1 MTGAPL
7 SLVTKGCEVS
17 GQLFRNAAHTEVNID
32 KCITSSPVLAKDKS
46 RGTGNSRPSL
56 SFTWPNINPQV

>member
-17 GQLFRNAAHTEVNID
+17 GQLFRNAALAEVNID

-46 RGTGNSRPSL
+46 RGDRQLKTIAVIHL
-56 SFTWPNINPQV
+56 AQH